1 MNEINVLPMGELDEK
16 IPASPL
22 QATTYDY
29 DAGTD
34 DAFFPVASTPVL
46 DDDGQETGYQ
56 RIRRTDTDKTLAIP
70 KMQYTLTPYEDKV
83 DIMRSAVGEHSDID
97 LTGMT
102 ETIKTSHNG
111 RKLFFG
117 MDFPAEKQVVAYS
130 PSGDDSVNLSI
141 NLWDSYDGSCSL
153 IVKAGCYRYKCSNMM
168 LIGKT
173 IAGVNKRH
181 TGEFVEDEIFEGV
194 VTAINA
200 WRDERDNF
208 ELWNDTPISEG
219 DAYKS
224 LLKFTDKQTTQDRL
238 FAKFRE
244 ESGYSDASV
253 WDFMNTL
260 THWATHT
267 QAKKAKKGSP
277 DNSLNSR
284 KDRQLAVLSFRN
296 SDQFESLLTVQ

>member
-1 MNEINVLPMGELDEK
+1 MNEINVLKTDICAEEWDTKVPE
-16 IPASPL
+16 
-22 QATTYDY
+22 ATTYHY

-34 DAFFPVASTPVL
+34 DAFFPVSSTPVL
-46 DDDGQETGYQ
+46 DDNGEETGFQ
-56 RIRRTDTDKTLAIP
+56 RIRRTDTDTTLAIP
-70 KMQYTLTPYEDKV
+70 KLAYTLTPYEEKV
-83 DIMRSAVGEHSDID
+83 DITRSVVREYSDID

-111 RKLFFG
+111 KKLFFG

-153 IVKAGCYRYKCSNMM
+153 IVKAGCYRYKCSNFM

-173 IAGVNKRH
+173 IAGITKRH
-181 TGEFVEDEIFEGV
+181 TGEFVEEEILEGV
-194 VTAINA
+194 ITAISA
-200 WRDERDNF
+200 WQDERNNF
-208 ELWNDTPISEG
+208 KLWNDTPISEG

-267 QAKKAKKGSP
+267 KAKKAKKGSP